1 VRGNDDGR
9 CVGLRLELA
18 RRHGVHG
25 LVVRVPLRRHWL
37 HLLHMLGVGV
47 RMAIVLRVGVGRI
60 GVVEHRRVRCGGHVV
75 VVLVLLSA
83 ALVHGPGRRHLVA
96 GHAGAGVA
104 SSRSPASRPTA
115 NV

>member
-1 VRGNDDGR
+1 M
-9 CVGLRLELA
+9 GLRLELA